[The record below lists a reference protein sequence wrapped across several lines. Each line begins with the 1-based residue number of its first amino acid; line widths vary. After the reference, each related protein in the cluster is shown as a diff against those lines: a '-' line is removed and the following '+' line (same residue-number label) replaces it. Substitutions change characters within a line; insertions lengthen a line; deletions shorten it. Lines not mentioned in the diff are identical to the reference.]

1 MQVGKTLLLAILL
14 LISIFSGCTF
24 LRQTHFTLLSVVV
37 DDDQGFPRMS
47 VQFNTSDIAVLTLT
61 SPAGSVLFTE
71 TYYTGIHNESIYF
84 SGYRTTI
91 LPGIYRLEAV
101 DSSKQTI
108 FENKVSYLGDN
119 LSLTSLSV
127 DGWSKK
133 TSSPI
138 VTLHLNLVNSGD
150 LPAYPHRLT
159 VMQGSS
165 TEDVL
170 LAPTVVLPSS
180 TQQITCFVPLLDP
193 SPETNQLR
201 ISLFDGPGTVR
212 FQSNHSVMKRNQ
224 LTSWEYT
231 WYYLGTHTLKIPQV
245 DWFSDYYKSLDR
257 FDLIDYAAYVFDPYD
272 DRYIQFLVDQILL
285 LKDVK
290 TDVEKINFVASFVQS
305 IEYKNDDPEN
315 ESYEYPRYPLETLHD
330 KQGDCED
337 KAILSAA
344 LLENL
349 GYNVS
354 LLRLPQHM
362 AVGVHLNE
370 TIPLYSYYIDKYYFL
385 ETTTLHMTLGKVPPE
400 YESLT
405 NISVYP
411 VSSRP
416 LLLHLWKNATRFTI
430 SNGDDYV
437 SVQMI
442 LENLGGENSA
452 NIEVRGAFYDTM
464 SRIYNQETTMI
475 SPLAA
480 GEKRLV
486 KLSVDVP
493 TTVGE
498 QGTTLKTQLYIN
510 GVMVNSRES
519 TSRFP

>member
-1 MQVGKTLLLAILL
+1 MYV
-14 LISIFSGCTF
+14 
-24 LRQTHFTLLSVVV
+24 R
-37 DDDQGFPRMS
+37 
-47 VQFNTSDIAVLTLT
+47 FNTSDTAVLTLT
-61 SPAGSVLFTE
+61 SPAGSVLFSE
-71 TYYTGIHNESIYF
+71 TYYAGIHNESIYF
-84 SGYRTTI
+84 SGYCSTI
-91 LPGIYRLEAV
+91 IPGIYRLEAV

-108 FENKVSYLGDN
+108 FENELSYLGDN

-127 DGWSKK
+127 DGWNKK

-138 VTLHLNLVNSGD
+138 ITLHLTLRNSGD
-150 LPAYPHRLT
+150 LPAYLHRLT
-159 VMQGSS
+159 VKQGSS

-170 LAPTVVLPSS
+170 LLPTVVLPSS
-180 TQQITCFVPLLDP
+180 TQQITCFVPLLDS

-201 ISLFDGPGTVR
+201 ISLFDCTGTVR
-212 FQSNHSVMKRNQ
+212 FQSNNTVMKRNQ
-224 LTSWEYT
+224 VASWEYT

-245 DWFSDYYKSLDR
+245 DWFSDYYQSLDR

-272 DRYIQFLVDQILL
+272 DRYFQFLVDQILL

-305 IEYKNDDPEN
+305 IEYKNDNPEN

-337 KAILSAA
+337 KAILTAA
-344 LLENL
+344 LLEPL

-370 TIPLYSYYIDKYYFL
+370 TIPLYSYYIDEYYFL
-385 ETTTLHMTLGKVPPE
+385 ETTTLHMTLGKIPPE

-416 LLLHLWKNATRFTI
+416 LLLHLWKNATRYTI

-442 LENLGGENSA
+442 LENLGGESSA
-452 NIEVRGAFYDTM
+452 NIEVRGAFYDNM
-464 SRIYNQETTMI
+464 SCIYNQETTMI

-493 TTVGE
+493 TTVVE
-498 QGTTLKTQLYIN
+498 QGTTLKTQLYMDGMMIN
-510 GVMVNSRES
+510 QRES